1 MKEDGKK
8 ELERFFFF
16 MYPHR
21 HRLFFTLWLV
31 WQLRGLMRILRP
43 LTFLAGTRPCEPL
56 NSFHSQSH
64 GTRIHGPL
72 SSPVQWRSLGLGFRF
87 HLVKHAFLSTC
98 VTAGHADLQVFSGY
112 SSLLSPSLIIS
123 PNPYR
128 EHHPVSYQTVNSHW
142 YQEACL
148 PNWSRGTVQGDA
160 EMNCLL

>member
-1 MKEDGKK
+1 
-8 ELERFFFF
+8 

-31 WQLRGLMRILRP
+31 WQLRGLMRILLP
-43 LTFLAGTRPCEPL
+43 LTCEAGTRPCEPL
-56 NSFHSQSH
+56 NSFHSH
-64 GTRIHGPL
+64 GAESPGTMIHGPL

-112 SSLLSPSLIIS
+112 SSLLSLP
-123 PNPYR
+123 
-128 EHHPVSYQTVNSHW
+128 HHLPPTPTVKNHPLSYQTVNSHW

-148 PNWSRGTVQGDA
+148 PNWSLGTVQGDA